1 MHVQC
6 ANDAENILEESLLHR
21 SDSIASVDETE
32 LKVKLSKK
40 LLKLFLLF
48 RNWKK

>member
-6 ANDAENILEESLLHR
+6 SNDAENILEESILHR

-32 LKVKLSKK
+32 LKVNTIKIRKI
-40 LLKLFLLF
+40 
-48 RNWKK
+48 